1 MPQEITPLYA
11 EARILLNLWNFTLAD
26 ITSVAKSNF
35 MPGDAPAYQEALA
48 RLEDEKALT
57 SKAKTTRYNV
67 YSLTEEGKARLA
79 EAMAN
84 PEFIFTAQ
92 VGAKTANS
100 ILNWFRLN
108 SQTAAT
114 AVAEAPAAPITS
126 YQEFLDETLRIYDE
140 LNRDYNL
147 GDLVPIYRIRRA
159 MGDRISRPQFR
170 EWLLEIQA
178 NDLVQLMGCQESNV
192 SQDQLEDSIMIPGN
206 ELRFYVRRL

>member
-11 EARILLNLWNFTLAD
+11 EARILLNLWNLTLAD
-26 ITSVAKSNF
+26 VTSVAKSKF
-35 MPGDAPAYQEALA
+35 MPGEAPAYQEALA

-57 SKAKTTRYNV
+57 SQPKTPRYDV

-92 VGAKTANS
+92 VGAKTANC